1 MFAAKTTLQ
10 TSVIP
15 SPNVTPPSP
24 FREINP
30 IPTRQMTAESRWFA
44 RGFSPLT
51 SQYRNGTMTQ
61 YAAVRNALLPGLV
74 PKVIAAVW
82 SHVPNDIVI
91 PVASPP
97 NRYPLSILCHFFIVA
112 RAVITPAA
120 EKRAA
125 TIKDALNS
133 SAANF

>member
-1 MFAAKTTLQ
+1 MKPASIWSVAALCGWVGILIFGGMPEHI
-10 TSVIP
+10 SMGAAG
-15 SPNVTPPSP
+15 NV
-24 FREINP
+24 
-30 IPTRQMTAESRWFA
+30 
-44 RGFSPLT
+44 L
-51 SQYRNGTMTQ
+51 Y
-61 YAAVRNALLPGLV
+61 L
-74 PKVIAAVW
+74 AVW

-133 SAANF
+133 FQRSSALSVSG